1 MRKLA
6 ALLMISLGGCD
17 FATSNPAWQEQLSPE
32 GPCYEANMLDGFDE
46 SSTEEL
52 HQVFACLNQTGALR
66 ALEPLDQAL
75 DGDTRDGTVG
85 YVLAVQANKLSG
97 SSFSIPSLLSS
108 VRDLLNQR
116 EEWGWV
122 LHVGLELLYGAPYDW
137 LGRSVE
143 LNSQTELDRGLL
155 TPLSS
160 TLGVGSAAILDDDYR
175 ALQPVEELLR
185 SERLPQLA
193 WTVSAIGQ
201 STNPT
206 LSTLNRRWAFD
217 VADALEKAG
226 DTSNNRLHQEDSL
239 RALVVAMVGNFAG
252 RPRISRLSDPLL
264 PLLDDPIV
272 EAGLREW
279 LSEAEAEGRL
289 QNLPGQLAD
298 MARKDAQGNY
308 DIGPSDSSALTA
320 LVRLLHAGNRD
331 VSCEGNILGFPIE
344 ISLGNLSVQ
353 LLELISTWNPNTAIS
368 VVELLGGV
376 LDVDWLTGPLLDLV
390 PDVCSGINQ
399 QMIDDLYAIER
410 LNDSPGLS
418 RSLILL
424 LRAMDGHIPDMVNLL
439 DVAYQVELLPPV
451 EEALI
456 DLADASLVLDLLTMV
471 PVLLEPDDYFD
482 AGYFPFGV
490 DPLSFEDVWEILGVV
505 LPPDQHGL
513 TPLDRL
519 GPPLQAALAQEG
531 TWTAMANLGRL
542 LGESEAELPT
552 VLTRLDAILQEDPS
566 LSWAHDA
573 ADLLADH
580 ETIRPLLVLVESDA
594 LRGAAF
600 RTELTAEGPLPWFA
614 RLQVGGTLD
623 VLLNTISSLLT
634 LLPEEG

>member
-6 ALLMISLGGCD
+6 ALLIFSLGGCD
-17 FATSNPAWQEQLSPE
+17 FAPSNPAWQEQLSPE
-32 GPCYEANMLDGFDE
+32 GPCYEANLLDGIDE

-52 HQVFACLNQTGALR
+52 HQVFACLNHTGALR
-66 ALEPLDQAL
+66 ALEPLDRSL
-75 DGDTRDGTVG
+75 DGSTRDGAVG
-85 YVLAVQANKLSG
+85 YVVAVEANKLAG
-97 SSFSIPSLLSS
+97 TSFSIPSLLSGGRS
-108 VRDLLNQR
+108 LLSQR

-122 LHVGLELLYGAPYDW
+122 LHMGLELLYGSPYGW

-175 ALQPVEELLR
+175 ALQPVDSLLR

-201 STNPT
+201 SSNPT
-206 LSTLNRRWAFD
+206 LSTLNQRWAFD
-217 VADALEKAG
+217 VSDALEKAG
-226 DTSNNRLHQEDSL
+226 DTSNNRLHSQDSI
-239 RALVVAMVGNFAG
+239 RALVVAMMGDFAG
-252 RPRISRLSDPLL
+252 RPRLSRLSDPLL
-264 PLLDDPIV
+264 PLLDDPVI
-272 EAGLREW
+272 EAELRSW
-279 LSEAEAEGRL
+279 LVEAEGRL

-308 DIGPSDSSALTA
+308 NLGASDISALTA
-320 LVRLLHAGNRD
+320 LVRLLHAGNQD
-331 VSCEGNILGFPIE
+331 ISCDGNIIGFPIH

-353 LLELISTWNPNTAIS
+353 LLELIATWNPNTAIT

-390 PDVCSGINQ
+390 PNVCSGISP
-399 QMIDDLYAIER
+399 QMIEDLYSIER

-439 DVAYQVELLPPV
+439 DVAYEVELLPPV

-456 DLADASLVLDLLTMV
+456 DLADASLVQDLLTMV
-471 PVLLEPDDYFD
+471 AVLLEPDDYFD

-490 DPLSFEDVWEILGVV
+490 NPLSFEDVWDILGAV
-505 LPPDQHGL
+505 LPPDQDGL

-531 TWTAMANLGRL
+531 TWVAMANLGRL
-542 LGESEAELPT
+542 LGEGEAELPT
-552 VLTRLDAILQEDPS
+552 VLTRLDALLQEDPS
-566 LSWAHDA
+566 FSWAPEA

-580 ETIRPLLVLVESDA
+580 DKLRPLLVLVESDA
-594 LRGAAF
+594 LRDAAF

-623 VLLNTISSLLT
+623 VVLNTISSLLT

>member
-1 MRKLA
+1 
-6 ALLMISLGGCD
+6 MISLGGCD
-17 FATSNPAWQEQLSPE
+17 FAPSNPAWQEQLAPE
-32 GPCYEANMLDGFDE
+32 GPCYSATLLDGFDE

-52 HQVFACLNQTGALR
+52 HQVFACLNHTGALR
-66 ALEPLDQAL
+66 ALEPLDEAL
-75 DGDTRDGTVG
+75 DGATRDGTVG
-85 YVLAVQANKLSG
+85 YVVAVEANKLSG
-97 SSFSIPSLLSS
+97 TSFSIPSLITGG
-108 VRDLLNQR
+108 RDLLNQR
-116 EEWGWV
+116 DEWSWV
-122 LHVGLELLYGAPYDW
+122 LHVGLELLYGSPYGW

-160 TLGVGSAAILDDDYR
+160 TLAYGSAAILDDDYR

-201 STNPT
+201 STDPT
-206 LSTLNRRWAFD
+206 LSNLNHRWAFD

-226 DTSNNRLHQEDSL
+226 DTSNNRLHSQDSI
-239 RALVVAMVGNFAG
+239 RALVVAMMGDFAG

-264 PLLDDPIV
+264 PLLDDPVV

-279 LSEAEAEGRL
+279 LAEADAEGRL

-308 DIGPSDSSALTA
+308 DLGPSDISALTA
-320 LVRLLHAGNRD
+320 LVRLLHAGNQD
-331 VSCEGNILGFPIE
+331 VSCDGNILGFPIH

-353 LLELISTWNPNTAIS
+353 LLELISTWNPNTAIT

-376 LDVDWLTGPLLDLV
+376 LDVDWLTGPVLDLV
-390 PDVCSGINQ
+390 PNVCSGISP

-424 LRAMDGHIPDMVNLL
+424 LRAMDDHIPDMVNLL

-456 DLADASLVLDLLTMV
+456 DLADASLVQDLLTMV

-482 AGYFPFGV
+482 SGYFPTGV
-490 DPLSFEDVWEILGVV
+490 SPLSFEDVWEILGTV
-505 LPPDQHGL
+505 LPPDQDGL

-531 TWTAMANLGRL
+531 TWVAMANLGRL
-542 LGESEAELPT
+542 LGEGEAELPT
-552 VLTRLDAILQEDPS
+552 VLTRLDAALQEDPA
-566 LSWAHDA
+566 LSWAPKA
-573 ADLLADH
+573 ADLIADH
-580 ETIRPLLVLVESDA
+580 DKLRPLLVLVESDA
-594 LRGAAF
+594 LRDAAF
-600 RTELTAEGPLPWFA
+600 HTELTAEGPLPWFA

-623 VLLNTISSLLT
+623 VVLDTLSSLLT
-634 LLPEEG
+634 LLPEDG